1 MRRQFLNEHNGQ
13 LMFRSVHF
21 PIHISDIVKEIES
34 GKQCTVD
41 LDAAKI
47 YFQEFP
53 GNINTSEPDESKPE
67 NMQNDTIIEK
77 SKADEKECT
86 RDDTLQELFGKTN
99 KLFEET
105 GRGDDFK
112 AVLRALSNGTLNP
125 QNIAVHLLLDI
136 GNLLSSSSFKNVRYS
151 DTTLDFWAVVYKMFR
166 GKATRFFRGTMR
178 AESNQKEG
186 NQIIQLPEIRNK
198 DKKN

>member
-21 PIHISDIVKEIES
+21 PIHTSDIVKEIES

-47 YFQEFP
+47 YFQESP
-53 GNINTSEPDESKPE
+53 GNVNTSEPDESKPE

-77 SKADEKECT
+77 SKADVKECT
-86 RDDTLQELFGKTN
+86 RDDTLQELFEKTN

-105 GRGDDFK
+105 GRGDDFR
-112 AVLRALSNGTLNP
+112 LHYGHFQMER
-125 QNIAVHLLLDI
+125 
-136 GNLLSSSSFKNVRYS
+136 
-151 DTTLDFWAVVYKMFR
+151 
-166 GKATRFFRGTMR
+166 
-178 AESNQKEG
+178 
-186 NQIIQLPEIRNK
+186 
-198 DKKN
+198 

>member
-47 YFQEFP
+47 YFQEFT

-86 RDDTLQELFGKTN
+86 RDDTLQELFEKTN

-112 AVLRALSNGTLNP
+112 AVLRAFSNGTLNP

-151 DTTLDFWAVVYKMFR
+151 DTTLDFYILGSGLQDVSRKSHQVLQRNY
-166 GKATRFFRGTMR
+166 
-178 AESNQKEG
+178 ES
-186 NQIIQLPEIRNK
+186 
-198 DKKN
+198 